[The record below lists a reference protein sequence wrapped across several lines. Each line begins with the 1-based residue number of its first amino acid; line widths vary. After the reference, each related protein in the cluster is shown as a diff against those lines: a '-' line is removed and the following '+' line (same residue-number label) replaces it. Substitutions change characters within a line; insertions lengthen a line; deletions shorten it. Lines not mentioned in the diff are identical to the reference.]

1 MLDTHFMDRALALAV
16 RGIGRVEPNPPVGC
30 VIVRDGQIIAEGFH
44 ERFGAPHAEV
54 NALTAAGERVYARV
68 VPMAL
73 EYERSLLTPLSK
85 RDRETLD
92 RLLRVLLGRA
102 VEMGPA
108 HTG

>member
-1 MLDTHFMDRALALAV
+1 
-16 RGIGRVEPNPPVGC
+16 
-30 VIVRDGQIIAEGFH
+30 
-44 ERFGAPHAEV
+44 
-54 NALTAAGERVYARV
+54 V

-92 RLLRVLLGRA
+92 RLLRILLGRA

-108 HTG
+108 HTGQRTGSD